1 MRTALAS
8 YQRLHGSEITNSF
21 PILMVAWSPG
31 ISVALDLLH
40 HDQLLLMTSWRRRH
54 GDNGVSSFLEHPI
67 SIGHSSFF
75 SFHNLLGVPMA
86 RQDLAWPMNFQG
98 LEQHLPLSVLSQG
111 LLPRHD
117 VAKPVSTMYEEN
129 RRSKGFREQYDT
141 YRNALPLSALCKC
154 VHTHTHTTLAEAFTG
169 ISRKTFS
176 LWSCGLLF
184 LVRSYI

>member
-1 MRTALAS
+1 
-8 YQRLHGSEITNSF
+8 
-21 PILMVAWSPG
+21 
-31 ISVALDLLH
+31 
-40 HDQLLLMTSWRRRH
+40 
-54 GDNGVSSFLEHPI
+54 
-67 SIGHSSFF
+67 
-75 SFHNLLGVPMA
+75 MA

-154 VHTHTHTTLAEAFTG
+154 VHTHTQHWLKPLPASPARHFHCEAAA
-169 ISRKTFS
+169 SCS
-176 LWSCGLLF
+176 LSALIF
-184 LVRSYI
+184 KI